1 MYVQKKCAVYIFE
14 CAPCASKLEFRATK
28 FHVLSV
34 RYNTFF
40 PPFIQASIGS
50 LSEQSGHGLIKK
62 HYMDIVGPLL
72 PHTLRQLRALLDRA
86 QLELVVH
93 TVESSY
99 TSAFTRAL
107 QDI

>member
-1 MYVQKKCAVYIFE
+1 MQYTF
-14 CAPCASKLEFRATK
+14 
-28 FHVLSV
+28 LSV
-34 RYNTFF
+34 PHVPQNLNLEQPNFMRSLSDTIPFF